1 MNNGHFFEYQKW
13 LLYTGFTVVIKEND
27 DEVKFHEIKIAVFHE
42 IKIAIFHEIK

>member
-27 DEVKFHEIKIAVFHE
+27 DGSNFMRSKLPFFMRSKLPFFMRS
-42 IKIAIFHEIK
+42 K